1 MSKNFDNF
9 ESGEDIQSRWHH
21 LLKILEV
28 SRNHERISLLTSFD
42 SSVARNPINDCIL
55 PSLLLLQF
63 VSLFEDAA
71 RQRIQEKG
79 WKFKK
84 KKATTLNNLIQ
95 LLVEHKSVLDS
106 SELHAIRRT
115 RNDVAHNLKFNDWD
129 YLVYSIDIIEKEL
142 QKWELIGNRPDY
154 QFFAERSAARKSEKE
169 GFAFAEDFK
178 VGVKLDDILIW
189 GYAWTTMFG

>member
-1 MSKNFDNF
+1 MSKNFDNS
-9 ESGEDIQSRWHH
+9 ESGEDIQSRWHR

-28 SRNHERISLLTSFD
+28 SRNHERISLLTSFGG
-42 SSVARNPINDCIL
+42 SVARNPINDRIL

-71 RQRIQEKG
+71 MQRIQEKG
-79 WKFKK
+79 WIKK

-106 SELHAIRRT
+106 SELHAIRHT

-129 YLVYSIDIIEKEL
+129 YLVYSINIIEKEL
-142 QKWELIGNRPDY
+142 QKWGLIGNRPDY
-154 QFFAERSAARKSEKE
+154 QFFAERSATRESEKE
-169 GFAFAEDFK
+169 SFAFAQDFK
-178 VGVKLDDILIW
+178 VGVKLDDTMIW
-189 GYAWTTMFG
+189 GYEWTTMFG